1 MFPGGTWELLGQS
14 PTRNFSRLVPICK
27 GGVGGLQ
34 EHLGRTR
41 GAGEKGALKGAGVG
55 WGDWGKEERGCQLVE
70 VGKGSW
76 GPGGPEEKPQFCS
89 EDELRDWA
97 GADRSLGPQPGGSS
111 GQLAYRRSLVLV
123 SRFESS
129 LRPWPPSAP
138 TSPLASVPW
147 QHLCVGGSRNKGFC
161 LPGCLSL
168 WALPD
173 FTVHTW
179 APTGP
184 LPSGPLTNPRT
195 TRLPIFSPTNVAPN
209 NFPQG
214 SFPGH
219 FPKDP
224 SHPSLL
230 AP

>member
-1 MFPGGTWELLGQS
+1 MSLDS
-14 PTRNFSRLVPICK
+14 
-27 GGVGGLQ
+27 
-34 EHLGRTR
+34 
-41 GAGEKGALKGAGVG
+41 
-55 WGDWGKEERGCQLVE
+55 
-70 VGKGSW
+70 
-76 GPGGPEEKPQFCS
+76 
-89 EDELRDWA
+89 
-97 GADRSLGPQPGGSS
+97 GADRSLGLRPGGSS

-147 QHLCVGGSRNKGFC
+147 QHLGGGGAGSRNKGLC
-161 LPGCLSL
+161 LPSCLSL

-173 FTVHTW
+173 STVHTW

-195 TRLPIFSPTNVAPN
+195 TRLPVLSPTNTVPN
-209 NFPQG
+209 TSPQG
-214 SFPGH
+214 RLPEH

-230 AP
+230 AAAGQMRAPEGHSVQMDTSCPLCPALGSVHMGPFESQTCHCLRG

>member
-1 MFPGGTWELLGQS
+1 MSL
-14 PTRNFSRLVPICK
+14 
-27 GGVGGLQ
+27 
-34 EHLGRTR
+34 
-41 GAGEKGALKGAGVG
+41 
-55 WGDWGKEERGCQLVE
+55 
-70 VGKGSW
+70 
-76 GPGGPEEKPQFCS
+76 
-89 EDELRDWA
+89 A

-129 LRPWPPSAP
+129 LRPWPSSAP

-147 QHLCVGGSRNKGFC
+147 QHLGWGGSRNKGLC
-161 LPGCLSL
+161 LPSCLSL

-173 FTVHTW
+173 STVYTW

-184 LPSGPLTNPRT
+184 LPCGPLTNPRT
-195 TRLPIFSPTNVAPN
+195 TQLPVLSPTNLVPSTS
-209 NFPQG
+209 PSG

-230 AP
+230 AGAHSEVSRPDEGARWAHCPDGYIVPPVPSTGLSAHGATGVPNMPLFGRSEIGVSAVISLHPLPEAHSFLEPELGCADSSH